1 MLRSLSPN
9 NSVYKIFA
17 VIISAVEIYV
27 EVGEIKH
34 SAATGLAYLEVCSI
48 CNVFAKINAIALY
61 DGVEFSVR
69 EEAHL
74 LVAAIGVPISIAIG
88 IGRHCVTAGA
98 EAGCKVIRIADLI
111 PVAAAYVPP
120 LNEQK
125 RWLINNSEPPR
136 VTIMV
141 ALGGIF

>member
-34 SAATGLAYLEVCSI
+34 SAATGLAYLEVCAI

-88 IGRHCVTAGA
+88 I
-98 EAGCKVIRIADLI
+98 
-111 PVAAAYVPP
+111 
-120 LNEQK
+120 
-125 RWLINNSEPPR
+125 S
-136 VTIMV
+136 
-141 ALGGIF
+141 